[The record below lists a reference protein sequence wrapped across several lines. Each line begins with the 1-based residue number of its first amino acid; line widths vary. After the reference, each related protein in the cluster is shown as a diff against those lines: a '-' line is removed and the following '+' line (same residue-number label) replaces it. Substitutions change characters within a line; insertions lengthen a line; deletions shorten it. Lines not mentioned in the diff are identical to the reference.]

1 MINHLSPS
9 PRGGEGRGEGL
20 AILLLL
26 LLAACT
32 RPGPP
37 LRIAA
42 ASDLSDAFTEL
53 GTRFEAQTK
62 TKVVFSFGSS
72 GLLSKQLSEG
82 APFDL
87 FFAADAASVDAT
99 VRAGAC
105 DGTTVQRYARGRL
118 AAWSLSSPLSSLE
131 SLADESNKRIALAN
145 PEHAPYGRAAKQ
157 ALERAGLWKRLEPRL
172 VYAENVRQ
180 ALQLAQT
187 GNAEVA
193 LVAWSNVINRAEG
206 HKLLL
211 DEALSTPIDQ
221 TLVRCAR
228 GAQPE
233 AAKSFVEFLNTP
245 ESRALMEK
253 SGFALHGPASAPPS
267 APPSGNTT
275 GAGVN
280 GGGS

>member
-1 MINHLSPS
+1 MTRTLLS
-9 PRGGEGRGEGL
+9 L
-20 AILLLL
+20 AL
-26 LLAACT
+26 LLAACAK
-32 RPGPP
+32 PP
-37 LRIAA
+37 APLKIAA
-42 ASDLSDAFTEL
+42 ASDLTEAFTEL
-53 GTRFEAQTK
+53 GTRFEARTK
-62 TKVVFSFGSS
+62 TRVVFSFGSS

-99 VRAGAC
+99 VKAGAC
-105 DGTTVQRYARGRL
+105 DATTVQGYARGRV
-118 AAWSLSSPLSSLE
+118 AAWSLNTPLPSLE
-131 SLADESNKRIALAN
+131 SLADGANKRIALAN

-157 ALERAGLWKRLEPRL
+157 ALERAGLWKRVEPRV

-193 LVAWSNVINRAEG
+193 LVAYSNVLNRTDG
-206 HKLLL
+206 HTLLL
-211 DEALSTPIDQ
+211 DEALYAPIAQ
-221 TLVRCAR
+221 TLVRCRR

-233 AAKSFVEFLNTP
+233 AAKKFVEFLGTP

-253 SGFALHGPASAPPS
+253 SGFALQGPPSAPPS
-267 APPSGNTT
+267 ATPPSVAPPSSPPSGNTT